1 MKSVSESC
9 TIWGGWEKEVWSR
22 KRRFNFNLMR
32 VCVDLERRSFIFA
45 FVEASKPVLEGPMRL
60 AAV

>member
-9 TIWGGWEKEVWSR
+9 PTWEGWEKEVWSR
-22 KRRFNFNLMR
+22 KRHFNLMR